1 MTVDGERRDL
11 LPGRSLAAALIGAD
25 RPVTRHDRAGRPR
38 APFCAMGVCFE
49 CALTVDGVPL
59 VRACQE
65 PVRAGMTVHTGR
77 GPHAATPTSGDRA
90 ADREDRA

>member
-1 MTVDGERRDL
+1 MTVDGERHDL

-65 PVRAGMTVHTGR
+65 PVRAGMTVQTGR
-77 GPHAATPTSGDRA
+77 GPHAASTA
-90 ADREDRA
+90 ASTAVGREERT